1 MGPSF
6 LPYLGA
12 FLVGLSKAGLATGL
26 GMLTTP
32 LVASA
37 MPARVAIGLILP
49 LLCLADVLTMGF
61 YWKQWDWAAIRNLQ
75 IGGVLGIGV
84 GMLFVSRVSNNA
96 LSLAIGVVGLIM
108 AVLLVVRERWYPD
121 HVYRPSLIDGLLVGA
136 AAGFSSAIAHAAGPI
151 VAIYLL
157 AQRMSK
163 EAFVASNA
171 IFFTVNNLIKVP
183 PYLAAGLITTE
194 TLRLDL
200 RYLPM
205 LPLGVAAGWAINR
218 LLPQRYFDVIVQVML
233 FVTSVHLIVT
243 SWPT

>member
-1 MGPSF
+1 MGASL
-6 LPYLGA
+6 LPLIGA

-37 MPARVAIGLILP
+37 MPAREAIGLILP
-49 LLCLADVLTMGF
+49 LLCIADVLTMGF
-61 YWKQWDWAAIRNLQ
+61 YWKQWDWKAIRELQ
-75 IGGVLGIGV
+75 IGGVVGIAV
-84 GMLFVSRVSNNA
+84 GMIFVTRVSNTA
-96 LSLAIGVVGLIM
+96 LSFAIGVVGLVM

-121 HVYRPSLIDGLLVGA
+121 HVYKPRLVDGMLVGMA
-136 AAGFSSAIAHAAGPI
+136 TGFSSAIAHAAGPI

-171 IFFTVNNLIKVP
+171 IFFTVNNLLKIP
-183 PYLAAGLITTE
+183 PYLAAGLITTD
-194 TLRLDL
+194 TLRQDL

-205 LPLGVAAGWAINR
+205 LPLGVAAGWALNR
-218 LLPQRYFDVIVQVML
+218 LLPQRYFDVVVQVML
-233 FVTSVHLIVT
+233 LGTSVHLIVT

>member
-1 MGPSF
+1 MGAL
-6 LPYLGA
+6 LPLIGA

-37 MPARVAIGLILP
+37 MPARQAIGLILP
-49 LLCLADVLTMGF
+49 LLCIADLLTLGF
-61 YWKQWDWAAIRNLQ
+61 YWKQWDWKAIRELQ
-75 IGGVLGIGV
+75 IGGVIGIAI
-84 GMLFVSRVSNNA
+84 GMIFVTKVSNNA
-96 LSLAIGVVGLIM
+96 LSFAIGVVGMVM

-121 HVYRPSLIDGLLVGA
+121 HVYKPSLVDGMLVGIA
-136 AAGFSSAIAHAAGPI
+136 TGFSSAIAHAAGPI

-157 AQRMSK
+157 AQRLPK

-171 IFFTVNNLIKVP
+171 IFFTLNNLLKIP

-194 TLRLDL
+194 TLRQDL
-200 RYLPM
+200 RFLPM
-205 LPLGVAAGWAINR
+205 LPLGVAAGWALNR
-218 LLPQRYFDVIVQVML
+218 LIPQRYFDVAVQVML
-233 FVTSVHLIVT
+233 FVTSLHLLVT